1 MKIRKYK
8 NKDEIQILKL
18 DRLVEEHPWNRR
30 NLKNW
35 YWKYKGKNPFGRS
48 LVWVAEKEKKIVA
61 TFSVIPLEYILDKK
75 TVLGG
80 CSIAMIVHPDYQNK
94 GLIKFVA
101 DKLFNDAALNRI
113 SFIYGYPNE
122 KAYQIHKQFFSYE
135 DISMQNL
142 FHKKLDNKLITNR
155 TNSFT
160 VEKANNF
167 SKAFDSFLNNV
178 KKQRKI
184 CLNRNINFLKWR
196 YLQRPDYSYDFFL
209 FKNNKNKICAYVV
222 LKIYKENKIKRG
234 HIIDCFYDKKENVF
248 SDIIKFSE
256 EYFYK
261 AKCSEITLW
270 LQGDQIAKNKLINAK
285 YKIKNKRPM
294 ICKFLKEGKKFKKKL
309 NSKDWFFTMGDTLE
323 IY

>member
-48 LVWVAEKEKKIVA
+48 LVWVAEKDKKIVA
-61 TFSVIPLEYILDKK
+61 TFSIIPLEYIINQKK
-75 TVLGG
+75 VLGA

-101 DKLFNDAALNRI
+101 DKLFEDATFKRI
-113 SFIYGYPNE
+113 KFIYGYPNE
-122 KAYQIHKQFFSYE
+122 RAYQIHKKIFLYE
-135 DISMQNL
+135 DISMQKL
-142 FHKKLDNKLITNR
+142 FYRKLDKKIIINKTR
-155 TNSFT
+155 KFK
-160 VEKANNF
+160 VEKTYKF
-167 SKAFDSFLNNV
+167 SKNFTKFLTRG

-184 CLNRNINFLKWR
+184 CLNRNIQFLKWR
-196 YLQRPDYSYDFFL
+196 YLQRPDHKYSFFL
-209 FKNNKNKICAYVV
+209 FKNINNKICGYVV

-234 HIIDCFYDKKENVF
+234 HIIDIFYDKNENIF
-248 SDIIKFSE
+248 SEIIKFSE
-256 EYFYK
+256 EHFYK
-261 AKCSEITLW
+261 KKCNEITLW
-270 LQGDQIAKNKLINAK
+270 LQGDQNAESKLMYFS
-285 YKIKNKRPM
+285 YKIINKRPM
-294 ICKFLKEGKKFKKKL
+294 ICKFLNKNIKKKL
-309 NSKDWFFTMGDTLE
+309 LAKNWFFTMGDTLE